1 MINSAHENYSSHLM
15 THWKVLLRPVSLLC
29 GLTQPTPA
37 DTFLLREK
45 YPKAYLRGFPLDIP
59 WGRWRLKQAAQIRM
73 MRRHHEN
80 RISFD
85 FPRDGKQ
92 NQFTFLTKTIPS
104 RSNRKAVTLP
114 LIYHKSF
121 MIHRGDRRGNSP
133 FCRKSKNQKVF
144 GVSLVTFFT
153 QESYRGVERV
163 APQRNRL
170 AETSLWGRV

>member
-1 MINSAHENYSSHLM
+1 MINSAHENYSSHLI

-29 GLTQPTPA
+29 GLAQPTPA

-59 WGRWRLKQAAQIRM
+59 WGLR
-73 MRRHHEN
+73 
-80 RISFD
+80 
-85 FPRDGKQ
+85 P
-92 NQFTFLTKTIPS
+92 

-114 LIYHKSF
+114 LIH
-121 MIHRGDRRGNSP
+121 HRSLVLHQGIEGGSAP
-133 FCRKSKNQKVF
+133 FCRKSKNQEVF

-163 APQRNRL
+163 APQRKAFDDKHPVKLDLLTVYGIIIRKKVYVVCP
-170 AETSLWGRV
+170 TSELLWKTACINYSPLP